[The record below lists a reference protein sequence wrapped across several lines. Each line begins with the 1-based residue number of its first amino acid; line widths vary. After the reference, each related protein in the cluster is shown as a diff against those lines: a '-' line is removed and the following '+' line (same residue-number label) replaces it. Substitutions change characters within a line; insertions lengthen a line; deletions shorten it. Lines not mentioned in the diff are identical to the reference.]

1 MCSNVS
7 LFVKYVCCVYSL
19 VEKWWLNVCG
29 CGLSRTNKELLW
41 LWQSDGQ
48 MRRLWSNHVK
58 PDLLSAVESAFSE
71 GQQVNVWSFV
81 DVTPV
86 FTKEFL
92 RHTQTQTHTLLGENE
107 RCVCQSNAN
116 PAGFFLQVTADVW
129 LTPVRPYLSWWQSL
143 TTLHGENASRR
154 QTRRLTLDIS
164 VKVPVIVA
172 GSLVLLCVSSSSC
185 PALLSC
191 YCYSSCFRIS
201 YMSFGCF
208 LSYFEGLFSYTCCS
222 LFLDVGFWSILL

>member
-92 RHTQTQTHTLLGENE
+92 QSVSNSDTHAARWKWAVCVPIQCKSCRFFSAGNSRRVIDACETLFVLVTEPHNAARRKRITQTD
-107 RCVCQSNAN
+107 
-116 PAGFFLQVTADVW
+116 TAAHSGHICEG
-129 LTPVRPYLSWWQSL
+129 P
-143 TTLHGENASRR
+143 
-154 QTRRLTLDIS
+154 
-164 VKVPVIVA
+164 
-172 GSLVLLCVSSSSC
+172 
-185 PALLSC
+185 
-191 YCYSSCFRIS
+191 CYSCWFSCAS
-201 YMSFGCF
+201 LCF
-208 LSYFEGLFSYTCCS
+208 
-222 LFLDVGFWSILL
+222 